1 MTESAPI
8 RPTDD
13 EARMRARRLLAVAA
27 HGALGTIDPDS
38 GAPLVT
44 RIALALSPEGLPVT
58 LVSDLAA
65 HTRALRADSRA
76 SILIGEPG
84 PRGDPLTHPRLTL
97 RAQARFVPHGGDEH
111 VRLRRF
117 YIAQRPKSALYADFA
132 DFSFVVF
139 EPKGASLN
147 GGFGKAYSLTRG
159 DLLGV
164 PEKGNPGPHRVDRGA
179 GA

>member
-1 MTESAPI
+1 
-8 RPTDD
+8 
-13 EARMRARRLLAVAA
+13 MRARRLLAVAA
-27 HGALGTIDPDS
+27 HAALGTLDPDS

-65 HTRALRADSRA
+65 HTRALRADPRA
-76 SILIGEPG
+76 SILVGDPG
-84 PRGDPLTHPRLTL
+84 PKGDPLTHPRLTL

-117 YIAQRPKSALYADFA
+117 YLAQRPKSALYADFA

-139 EPKGASLN
+139 EPRGASLN
-147 GGFGKAYSLTRG
+147 GGFGKAYSLTRA
-159 DLLGV
+159 DLLGLTDDR
-164 PEKGNPGPHRVDRGA
+164 NPGPHRADRGS